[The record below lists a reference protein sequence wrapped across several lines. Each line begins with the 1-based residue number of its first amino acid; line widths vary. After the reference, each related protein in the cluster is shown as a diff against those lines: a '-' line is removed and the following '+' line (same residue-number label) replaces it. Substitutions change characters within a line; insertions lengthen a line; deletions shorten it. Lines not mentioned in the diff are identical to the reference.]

1 MYDNLCF
8 FISKKEEYVLGYIDK
23 SYKSII
29 FYDINNDK
37 EIKKI
42 NNAHAQG
49 IYTIKYYDYNLYDM
63 ILTSSYNN
71 DIKIWNYNESLNI
84 LTINNIFNNNNSVY
98 SSALLFDNNSFYI

>member
-1 MYDNLCF
+1 LDFNLQNIKCVKKLSDSFGCSHEYIPDCICF

-42 NNAHAQG
+42 NNAHDNN
-49 IYTIKYYDYNLYDM
+49 IYIIKY
-63 ILTSSYNN
+63 
-71 DIKIWNYNESLNI
+71 
-84 LTINNIFNNNNSVY
+84 
-98 SSALLFDNNSFYI
+98 